1 MSVIKYYNWTLESE
15 DYEVTSFQ
23 KQSMQKAVAS
33 SLLLVVG
40 LNILSACMDT
50 AQVTRTENYA
60 VGSLAGH
67 ATLDL
72 TQNTCFESSVTPAI
86 IETVTEQVMLKSAS
100 VHDNGTVARPAAFRT
115 VSRQEI
121 MRGRREVKFEILCK
135 AVMTPL
141 LISSVQRAL
150 IARGFYKGA
159 INGQVDAR
167 TKTAIGR
174 YQSVQGLVQ
183 TSTLTLQTA
192 RILGLVAQP
201 RNSF

>member
-50 AQVTRTENYA
+50 AQVIRTENYA

-67 ATLDL
+67 ATLDH
-72 TQNTCFESSVTPAI
+72 TQNTCFESAVTPAI
-86 IETVTEQVMLKSAS
+86 IETVTEQVMFQSAS
-100 VHDNGTVARPAAFRT
+100 VHDDSTVARPATFRT
-115 VSRQEI
+115 VTRQQI
-121 MRGRREVKFEILCK
+121 MQERRKIKFEILCR
-135 AVMTPL
+135 ADMTPQ
-141 LISSVQRAL
+141 LIASVQRAL
-150 IARGFYKGA
+150 IARGYYKGT
-159 INGQVDAR
+159 INGLVDAR
-167 TKTAIGR
+167 TKTAIQR
-174 YQSVQGLVQ
+174 FQSVRSLVQ

-201 RNSF
+201 RDSF